1 MNEPKLLKHVA
12 PLRQGEFIHSSMST
26 SQRLLLKPALQI
38 QVNDPIE
45 FKQVA
50 PFSHGEVRH
59 SSISDSQSGPVNP
72 SAHEQMKRAI
82 VV

>member
-1 MNEPKLLKHVA
+1 
-12 PLRQGEFIHSSMST
+12 MST

-59 SSISDSQSGPVNP
+59 SSISESQSGPVNP
-72 SAHEQMKRAI
+72 SAHEQMKEPLLFMQVASFLQ
-82 VV
+82 